1 MAGWAG
7 LGGTSLAGAA
17 PDFGRRG
24 GVMVSTVAA
33 MSQLL
38 QGWGTDG
45 GGSDGEVTAAVISV
59 HPLARSPYVMQYAFK
74 STQ

>member
-1 MAGWAG
+1 
-7 LGGTSLAGAA
+7 
-17 PDFGRRG
+17 
-24 GVMVSTVAA
+24 MVSTVAA

-74 STQ
+74 STR